1 MESVSICL
9 PIFNGGKFLS
19 DTLSSLEKQ
28 TCKDFVV
35 FISDDGSTDDSVS
48 ILENFISKS
57 SIETKFFKN
66 SGLGIAEN
74 CNFLAHKAE
83 GKYLKFLFQDD
94 LLEPSCIETFISYAK
109 KFDDISF
116 AFSDREIIFENR
128 SNKECQDIF
137 NGCRDLAKQ
146 WSNIQEFQPGSK
158 LLEDPNLLKGAINK
172 IGEPSNTFILRKVF
186 IESGGFDRQFSQLL
200 DVDLWFRLM
209 TSGNVIYIN
218 ENLSKFRIHDSQQSV
233 INSRENRIHGDF
245 LKLYSKVLTSKH
257 FSSLSDDFRNR
268 FFEATKPLISAGLLK
283 S

>member
-1 MESVSICL
+1 MESISICL
-9 PIFNGGKFLS
+9 PLFNGGEFLS
-19 DTLSSLEKQ
+19 HALSSLGKQ
-28 TCKDFVV
+28 TCKDFVLC
-35 FISDDGSTDDSVS
+35 ISDDGSTDES
-48 ILENFISKS
+48 ISIVENFLSKS

-94 LLEPSCIETFISYAK
+94 LLEPSCVETFIFYAK
-109 KFDDISF
+109 RFDDISF

-146 WSNIQEFQPGSK
+146 WSNIQESQPGSK

-172 IGEPSNTFILRKVF
+172 IGEPSNTFILRKAF
-186 IESGGFDRQFSQLL
+186 IESGGFDPQFSQLL

-209 TSGNVIYIN
+209 ATGNVIYIN

-233 INSRENRIHGDF
+233 D
-245 LKLYSKVLTSKH
+245 LTIKY
-257 FSSLSDDFRNR
+257 RPGIV
-268 FFEATKPLISAGLLK
+268 AIY
-283 S
+283 